1 MFAEAKKKQKKKPEN
16 TFTPKWWQEKGI
28 SWLLKKC
35 EAGLFLAPGLG
46 KTIIALMAFYL
57 LRKKK
62 VVTKML
68 VVSNRRIIYN
78 VWRQEVAKWGLPFDV
93 ALVHGQSKNKA
104 GETKKLRE
112 LTRDADVYLINFEAL
127 EWLVKQAPK
136 LLKKFAGGMLV
147 VDESSKVKT
156 WTADRTKA
164 LKKILPLFKRRV
176 IMSGSPT
183 PNSMQDIFS
192 QIYVL
197 DMGDSL
203 GRFIS
208 HFRNEYFYVVEQ
220 SIKLKSGEV
229 RTWRTY
235 ELMEDAEDEIYKKL
249 RKLVLRIPEEVIG
262 LDPYTPIVREVTL
275 PPEARKHFREMEL
288 DYITFLEKQPL
299 TAANAGV
306 ATAKLRQIAS
316 GSVYYKDVEEEIG
329 PDGQRR
335 YKKQKQY
342 QVLHTE
348 KLDDLEEL
356 LLELRGRPLLVGY
369 EFDHERIEIQKRLK
383 CPAIYGDT
391 TDKQADELITQ
402 WNAGEL
408 PILLGQTS
416 SISHGLNLQGP
427 PASLYFY
434 TCGYNLDDHE
444 QFIRRVWRQGQTG
457 QVNVYYC
464 NAVDTLDEVV
474 QGVLTLKDANQKRL
488 LRALETYH
496 NPKGDNMATKKKA
509 THAAKKASKKK
520 TAKKTA
526 IRKQRPSKAASKKV
540 AKKKVTKKAP
550 AKKKAVAKKAPA
562 KKAPAK
568 KTAKARADK
577 LRPGSVQ
584 ARFIDLAKRKTGV
597 SMADA
602 EKRLGS
608 SPGSIR
614 VNVSVLK
621 AKGFKLYHTGKVYK
635 LK

>member
-1 MFAEAKKKQKKKPEN
+1 MFAEAPKKQKKKPEN
-16 TFTPKWWQEKGI
+16 IFTPKWWQDKGI
-28 SWLLKKC
+28 RWLLKKA

-46 KTIIALMAFYL
+46 KTAIALFAFYF

-62 VVTKML
+62 VTNVML

-78 VWRQEVAKWGLPFDV
+78 VWRQEVEKWGLPFDV

-112 LTRDADVYLINFEAL
+112 LTRTADIYLINFEAL
-127 EWLVKQAPK
+127 EWLARQAPR
-136 LLKKFAGGMLV
+136 LLKKFTGGMLV
-147 VDESSKVKT
+147 IDESSKVKT
-156 WTADRTKA
+156 WTANRTKA
-164 LKKILPLFKRRV
+164 LKKLLPLFKRRV

-192 QIYVL
+192 QIYIL
-197 DMGDSL
+197 DMGDTL

-208 HFRNEYFYVVEQ
+208 HFRNEYFYVVEK
-220 SIKLKSGEV
+220 SITLKSGEV

-235 ELMEDAEDEIYKKL
+235 ELMEDAEEEIYKKL

-262 LDPYTPIVREVTL
+262 LDPYTPIMREITL
-275 PPEARKHFREMEL
+275 PPAARKAFREVEL
-288 DYITFLEKQPL
+288 DYITFLERGPL
-299 TAANAGV
+299 TVANAGV

-316 GSVYYKDVEEEIG
+316 GSVYYKEVEEEVG

-356 LLELRGRPLLVGY
+356 ILELRGRPLLVGY
-369 EFDHERIEIQKRLK
+369 EFDHERIEMQKRLK

-391 TDKQADELITQ
+391 SEREAEELIEQ
-402 WNAGEL
+402 WNASEL
-408 PILLGQTS
+408 PVLLGQTS

-434 TCGYNLDDHE
+434 TCGYKLDDHD

-457 QVNVYYC
+457 HVTVYYC
-464 NAVDTLDEVV
+464 TAIDTLDEVV

-488 LRALETYH
+488 LRALETFH
-496 NPKGDNMATKKKA
+496 NRKGDSMATKKKA
-509 THAAKKASKKK
+509 QHAAKKASKKK
-520 TAKKTA
+520 SAKKTA
-526 IRKQRPSKAASKKV
+526 ARKQRPSKAV
-540 AKKKVTKKAP
+540 AKKKAP
-550 AKKKAVAKKAPA
+550 AKKKVAKKKTAP
-562 KKAPAK
+562 K
-568 KTAKARADK
+568 KTAGKARADK

-584 ARFIDLAKRKTGV
+584 AKFIDLAKRKTGV

-602 EKRLGS
+602 VKRLGS

-621 AKGFKLYHTGKVYK
+621 GKGFKLAHDGKVYR
-635 LK
+635 LA